1 MEESNPDRNSYGW
14 VIVVVATLSLVVSN
28 GLAIGGLPPF
38 YKPIREEFVRIGA
51 VDLTRAESF
60 IANCANITFLM
71 SGVFSLLGGWLI
83 TRFRLKP
90 LMTVGCGFLGSALL
104 LHSQAESVQA
114 VYAAR
119 FLMGA
124 SLGFIGVAPCV
135 VLVSQWFDE
144 KRGTALGI
152 VLTGTSLGG
161 FLIPL
166 VAAPMIA
173 SYGWRTAML
182 VVSALVWLVLLP
194 VILFFVRESPNCTSP
209 RVSKGETL
217 IASDVSPSLTRG
229 LVQPSGLTLAE
240 ALRTPLF
247 WVFGL
252 CAALVF
258 YPIFVT
264 SQQFILYLQTPKIGV
279 SAETAAFA
287 QSGLFAVSIGGKF
300 LAGALSD
307 KFRAVRVI
315 VACAALMFGASLV
328 LLFLDAGNSL
338 LFLLPFA
345 LGYGGTFVLLQ
356 RLAADFFGRKEIGK
370 ILGLITLIEV
380 TGAAIGGTLTGYL
393 ADQNGGDY
401 TYAFYGVTIAAGTAF
416 VTTMAIYILAA
427 NRAAQPRYV
436 V

>member
-1 MEESNPDRNSYGW
+1 MEESKPDGNSYGW

-51 VDLTRAESF
+51 IDAAKAESF

-83 TRFRLKP
+83 TKFRLKP
-90 LMTVGCGFLGSALL
+90 MMLVGCALL
-104 LHSQAESVQA
+104 GGGLVVHALAYDAET
-114 VYAAR
+114 VYFAR
-119 FLMGA
+119 FFMGA

-152 VLTGTSLGG
+152 LLTGTSLGG
-161 FLIPL
+161 FIIPL

-173 SYGWRTAML
+173 NYGWRTAML
-182 VVSALVWLVLLP
+182 AVSGLVWLVLLP
-194 VILFFVRESPNCTSP
+194 AIIFFVRECESPH
-209 RVSKGETL
+209 VSRGDTHIFVDGKTL
-217 IASDVSPSLTRG
+217 T
-229 LVQPSGLTLAE
+229 E
-240 ALRTPLF
+240 AIKTPLF

-287 QSGLFAVSIGGKF
+287 QSALFAISIGGKF
-300 LAGALSD
+300 LAGFLSD
-307 KFRAVRVI
+307 KFRTVGVMA
-315 VACAALMFGASLV
+315 ACAGLMFASTLV
-328 LLFLDAGNSL
+328 LFYLTANTALF
-338 LFLLPFA
+338 FLLPFA

-356 RLAADFFGRKEIGK
+356 RLAADFFGRREIGK

-380 TGAAIGGTLTGYL
+380 TGAAIGGRITGYL
-393 ADQNGGDY
+393 ADQSGGDY
-401 TYAFYGVTIAAGTAF
+401 TYAFYGVTIAAALAF
-416 VTTMAIYILAA
+416 LATLAIFAR
-427 NRAAQPRYV
+427 NRREML
-436 V
+436 

>member
-1 MEESNPDRNSYGW
+1 MTTSRSSYAW
-14 VIVVVATLSLVVSN
+14 VIVAIATLALVVSN

-38 YKPIREEFVRIGA
+38 YKPIREEFVAIGA
-51 VDLTRAESF
+51 IDAAHAESF

-90 LMTVGCGFLGSALL
+90 MMLVGCVLLGGGLV
-104 LHSQAESVQA
+104 LHSRAATAEM
-114 VYAAR
+114 VYTAR
-119 FLMGA
+119 FLLGA

-135 VLVSQWFDE
+135 VLVSNWFHTG
-144 KRGTALGI
+144 RGTALGI

-166 VAAPMIA
+166 IAAPLIA
-173 SYGWRTAML
+173 NYGWRTAML
-182 VVSALVWLVLLP
+182 GVSALVWLVLLP
-194 VILFFVRESPNCTSP
+194 AIIFLVREKPLELPTAAADAAAVSASVNCLLP
-209 RVSKGETL
+209 
-217 IASDVSPSLTRG
+217 LTTATNG
-229 LVQPSGLTLAE
+229 FAQTI
-240 ALRTPLF
+240 RTPLF
-247 WVFGL
+247 WVFGM

-287 QSGLFAVSIGGKF
+287 QSALFAVSIGGKF
-300 LAGALSD
+300 LAGFLSD

-315 VACAALMFGASLV
+315 VACSLVMFLASLV
-328 LLFLDAGNSL
+328 LLVLTAGNSL

-356 RLAADFFGRKEIGK
+356 RLAADFFGRREIGK

-380 TGAAIGGTLTGYL
+380 TGAAIGGRITGYL
-393 ADQNGGDY
+393 ADQHGGDY
-401 TYAFYGVTIAAGTAF
+401 TYAFYGVTIAAGLAF
-416 VTTMAIYILAA
+416 LSTLIILTLNNKRTPA
-427 NRAAQPRYV
+427 V

>member
-1 MEESNPDRNSYGW
+1 MDESRTRYRW

-38 YKPIREEFVRIGA
+38 YKPIREEFVAIGA
-51 VDLTRAESF
+51 VDASRAESF

-83 TRFRLKP
+83 TRFSLKP
-90 LMTVGCGFLGSALL
+90 LMLVGCVLLGSGLL
-104 LHSQAESVQA
+104 FHSQAETA
-114 VYAAR
+114 EMVYLSR

-124 SLGFIGVAPCV
+124 SLGFVGVAPNV
-135 VLVSQWFDE
+135 VLVSRWFDTG
-144 KRGTALGI
+144 RGTALGI

-173 SYGWRTAML
+173 NYGWRAAML
-182 VVSALVWLVLLP
+182 GISVLVWLLLLP
-194 VILFFVRESPNCTSP
+194 AIIFFVRESPECASP
-209 RVSKGETL
+209 HVSKGDTPNT
-217 IASDVSPSLTRG
+217 DT
-229 LVQPSGLTLAE
+229 E
-240 ALRTPLF
+240 ALASKAITGQTFSEAIRTPLF

-264 SQQFILYLQTPKIGV
+264 SQQFILYLQSPKIGV
-279 SAETAAFA
+279 QPATAAFA
-287 QSGLFAVSIGGKF
+287 QSALFAVSIGGKF

-315 VACAALMFGASLV
+315 VACAALMFAASCV
-328 LLFLDAGNSL
+328 LLFLTETNSL

-356 RLAADFFGRKEIGK
+356 RLAADFFGRREIGK

-380 TGAAIGGTLTGYL
+380 TGAAIGGRITGYL
-393 ADQNGGDY
+393 ADRSGGDY
-401 TYAFYGVTIAAGTAF
+401 TYAFYGVTIAAALAF
-416 VTTMAIYILAA
+416 LATLAIFALAKDR
-427 NRAAQPRYV
+427 NVNV
-436 V
+436 VE

>member
-1 MEESNPDRNSYGW
+1 MTRNNLPYGW

-38 YKPIREEFVRIGA
+38 YKPIREEFVAIGA
-51 VDLTRAESF
+51 IDAAHAESF

-90 LMTVGCGFLGSALL
+90 LMIVGCALLGSGLIM
-104 LHSQAESVQA
+104 HSQAVTAEM
-114 VYAAR
+114 VYLAR

-135 VLVSQWFDE
+135 VLVSKWFTAG
-144 KRGTALGI
+144 RGTALGI

-173 SYGWRTAML
+173 GLGWRTAML
-182 VVSALVWLVLLP
+182 GVSALVWLVLLP
-194 VILFFVRESPNCTSP
+194 TIIFLVKEAPNFATSATP
-209 RVSKGETL
+209 ETS
-217 IASDVSPSLTRG
+217 APPENSAP
-229 LVQPSGLTLAE
+229 LAE
-240 ALRTPLF
+240 GMTLGEAIRTPLF

-264 SQQFILYLQTPKIGV
+264 SQQFILYLQSPKIGV
-279 SAETAAFA
+279 TAQTAAFA
-287 QSGLFAVSIGGKF
+287 QSALFAVSIGGKF

-307 KFRAVRVI
+307 KFHAVRVI
-315 VACAALMFGASLV
+315 VACSALMFAASCV
-328 LLFLDAGNSL
+328 LLFLTASNSL

-356 RLAADFFGRKEIGK
+356 RLAADFFGRRDMAK

-380 TGAAIGGTLTGYL
+380 TGAAIGGRITGYL
-393 ADQNGGDY
+393 ADRSQGDY
-401 TYAFYGVTIAAGTAF
+401 TYAFYGVTIAAALAF
-416 VTTMAIYILAA
+416 LATLAINMLV
-427 NRAAQPRYV
+427 RKSTRSMGV
-436 V
+436 L

>member
-1 MEESNPDRNSYGW
+1 MKESRQSYGW
-14 VIVVVATLSLVVSN
+14 AIVVIATLSLVVSN

-51 VDLTRAESF
+51 IDAAKAESF

-83 TRFRLKP
+83 TKFRLKP
-90 LMTVGCGFLGSALL
+90 MMLVGCALLGSGLL
-104 LHSQAESVQA
+104 LHSQAETANA

-135 VLVSQWFDE
+135 VLVSQWFNE

-166 VAAPMIA
+166 IAAPMIA

-182 VVSALVWLVLLP
+182 GVSSLVWLVLLP
-194 VILFFVRESPNCTSP
+194 AIIFFVRESESP
-209 RVSKGETL
+209 HVSKGETHNT
-217 IASDVSPSLTRG
+217 DGKT
-229 LVQPSGLTLAE
+229 LVE
-240 ALRTPLF
+240 AIKTPLF
-247 WVFGL
+247 WAFAV

-287 QSGLFAVSIGGKF
+287 QSALFAISIGGKF
-300 LAGALSD
+300 LAGFLSD
-307 KFRAVRVI
+307 KFRTVGVM
-315 VACAALMFGASLV
+315 VACAGLMFASTLV
-328 LLFLDAGNSL
+328 LFYLTANTALF
-338 LFLLPFA
+338 FLLPFA

-356 RLAADFFGRKEIGK
+356 RLAADFFGRREIGK

-380 TGAAIGGTLTGYL
+380 TGAAIGGRITGYL

-401 TYAFYGVTIAAGTAF
+401 TYAFYGVTIAAALAF
-416 VTTMAIYILAA
+416 LATLAIFAI
-427 NRAAQPRYV
+427 NRGLRAETRL
-436 V
+436 